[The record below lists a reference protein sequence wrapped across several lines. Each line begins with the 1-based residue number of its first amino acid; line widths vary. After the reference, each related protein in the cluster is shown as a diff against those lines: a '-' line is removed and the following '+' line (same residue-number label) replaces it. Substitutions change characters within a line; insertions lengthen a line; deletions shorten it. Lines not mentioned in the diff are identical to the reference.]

1 MPSVKGAPYEAR
13 IVVQGMSSGLPME
26 QTPLQARDGAGRMR
40 TETLQMRLGQDGK
53 PITVREVE
61 ADDVVSHCG
70 FHWIEPWVDK
80 SVPTATVSCMPRT
93 LHYNS
98 QPMWASVVSMK
109 AAEEHPS
116 STETDRNEPLGVRTF
131 DGMRAVGVRH
141 TRILQPTTPE
151 NAQTTVTELWVS
163 TEMKEVVAMYQDFP
177 GGFRMELRDIKLREP
192 DAGMFYPPANYKII
206 PVSNSALSHWLQT
219 TLATAG
225 MRRRAADVSQLRPSA
240 PQKTI
245 ANFAYPGSDAGSSA
259 YCSQLT
265 KA

>member
-1 MPSVKGAPYEAR
+1 VRCAAGRLALLVALLWLTVAPLSAQEKTDVAPPPSDRFPAAWYPPDNDVTSTMAPVKGAPYEAR
-13 IVVQGMSSGLPME
+13 IVVQDMSSGLPME
-26 QTPLQARDGAGRMR
+26 QTPLQERDGAGRMR

-61 ADDVVSHCG
+61 AVDVVSHCG

-116 STETDRNEPLGVRTF
+116 SMETDLNESLGERSF
-131 DGMRAVGVRH
+131 DGVRAVGVRH
-141 TRILQPTTPE
+141 TQILQPATPE

-163 TEMKEVVAMYQDFP
+163 TEMKELVAMYQDFP

-192 DAGMFYPPANYKII
+192 DAGMFYPPANYKIF
-206 PVSNSALSHWLQT
+206 PVSNH
-219 TLATAG
+219 
-225 MRRRAADVSQLRPSA
+225 P
-240 PQKTI
+240 
-245 ANFAYPGSDAGSSA
+245 
-259 YCSQLT
+259 
-265 KA
+265 

>member
-1 MPSVKGAPYEAR
+1 MRCAAGRLALLVALLWLTVAPLSGQEKTDVAPPPSARFPATWYPPDNDVTSAMPSVKGAPYEAR

-151 NAQTTVTELWVS
+151 NAQTTVTEFWVS
-163 TEMKEVVAMYQDFP
+163 AEMKEVLAMYQDFP

-206 PVSNSALSHWLQT
+206 PVSNQ
-219 TLATAG
+219 
-225 MRRRAADVSQLRPSA
+225 P
-240 PQKTI
+240 
-245 ANFAYPGSDAGSSA
+245 
-259 YCSQLT
+259 
-265 KA
+265 

>member
-1 MPSVKGAPYEAR
+1 MRCAAGRLALLVALLWLTVAPLSGQEKTDVAPPPSARFPAAWYPPDNDVTSAMPSVKGAPYEAR

-206 PVSNSALSHWLQT
+206 PVSNQ
-219 TLATAG
+219 
-225 MRRRAADVSQLRPSA
+225 P
-240 PQKTI
+240 
-245 ANFAYPGSDAGSSA
+245 
-259 YCSQLT
+259 
-265 KA
+265 

>member
-1 MPSVKGAPYEAR
+1 MRNSRLAILVAVLWLAAVPLCGQETTDVAPPLSARFPAAWYPPDNDVTSTMAPVKGAPYEAR
-13 IVVQGMSSGLPME
+13 MIMNDGQPGIPVAQE
-26 QTPLQARDGAGRMR
+26 PLYARDSAGRTR
-40 TETLQMRLGQDGK
+40 TETTQIRLGQDGK
-53 PITVREVE
+53 PVKVHEVE
-61 ADDVVSHCG
+61 VSDVVSHCM
-70 FHWIEPWVDK
+70 FHWVEPCVDK

-206 PVSNSALSHWLQT
+206 PVSNQ
-219 TLATAG
+219 
-225 MRRRAADVSQLRPSA
+225 P
-240 PQKTI
+240 
-245 ANFAYPGSDAGSSA
+245 
-259 YCSQLT
+259 
-265 KA
+265 